1 MLSLTIDEEI
11 SSVYLPVYQ
20 KVETRRHYEGE
31 VGYVGQQLEHLIV
44 MMMMIILTFVHLVML
59 LLILQPSEGWLMISD
74 WLSTG
79 RSTYQLVMVGLVM
92 MLMI

>member
-31 VGYVGQQLEHLIV
+31 VGYVGQQLQHLIV
-44 MMMMIILTFVHLVML
+44 MMMII
-59 LLILQPSEGWLMISD
+59 I
-74 WLSTG
+74 
-79 RSTYQLVMVGLVM
+79 VM
-92 MLMI
+92 MGIMMMMMTSRRRRKSRVTIIMIMIMRVR